1 MSNAPHVT
9 ICLYDSASK
18 HVGGVHAPE
27 TAEEAATFKG
37 GMEKLLYHG
46 EKKVEANFICSI
58 DISC

>member
-1 MSNAPHVT
+1 VSNAPHAT
-9 ICLYDSASK
+9 IHLYDGTSK

-27 TAEEAATFKG
+27 TAEKAATFKG
-37 GMEKLLYHG
+37 GMEKLSYHS